1 MTEQILI
8 IISVALFL
16 LVGFLAKNR
25 KAKSIDSFSTRRNKL
40 SWFVTAAG
48 VSMTFVGGAALINM
62 AALGYS
68 FSWYTMVDPISLT
81 LGIIISVL
89 FVRKYRSDT
98 GVTISQLL
106 SSDNKKLSLYI
117 GILSSI
123 IFLLITAAQFV
134 AFSKLLTPYFPNVN
148 PTLLILIPSAI
159 ILLYVF
165 FGGFSAVTNTDVLQL
180 FFIFLF
186 LLIPVGYFISTNEF
200 TIAPNSIKPDLFA
213 PMPTQLMILLSISIL
228 FVPLSQDINIRA
240 KSAKNNKN
248 AIIGFIGGAIVYS
261 LIVVACSY
269 IGITLAVHGVKM
281 DDTEQAFP
289 TFFRHFFPSIGIFAI
304 LAGMAAIWSTLD
316 TYLVNGITS
325 VAQDIL
331 KKSNYFQ
338 KMEERKLIIVS
349 GIIVFSLAMLA
360 GLYFNQVLT
369 LILTAL
375 LIYISVLLPIVI
387 GKKLSINDNLIFII
401 SLLTTCA
408 IIVCEVQKAEI
419 NPKAIIYPVSGI
431 CLMLIGK
438 LYQMVAPK
446 TLKSL

>member
-8 IISVALFL
+8 IVSVALFL

-25 KAKSIDSFSTRRNKL
+25 KAKSIDSFSTSRNKL

-62 AALGYS
+62 AALGYN
-68 FSWYTMVDPISLT
+68 FSWYTLVDPIALT
-81 LGIIISVL
+81 IGIIISVL
-89 FVRKYRSDT
+89 FVRKYRSDS

-117 GILSSI
+117 GILSSA

-134 AFSKLLTPYFPNVN
+134 AFSKLLAPYFPSIH

-165 FGGFSAVTNTDVLQL
+165 WGGFSAVTNTDVLQL
-180 FFIFLF
+180 LFISIF
-186 LLIPVGYFISTNEF
+186 LLIPVGYFILTNEF
-200 TIAPNSIKPDLFA
+200 AIASNSIKPDLFA
-213 PMPTQLMILLSISIL
+213 PMPTELMILLSISIL

-240 KSAKNNKN
+240 KSAKDNKN
-248 AIIGFIGGAIVYS
+248 AVIGLIGGAVFYS
-261 LIVVACSY
+261 LIVIACCY
-269 IGITLAVHGVKM
+269 IGITLAEHGVKM

-289 TFFRHFFPSIGIFAI
+289 TFFKHFFPSIGIFAI

-316 TYLVNGITS
+316 TYLVNAITS
-325 VAQDIL
+325 IAQDIL
-331 KKSNYFQ
+331 KKNNYFQ
-338 KMEERKLIIVS
+338 KLEERKLIIVS
-349 GIIVFSLAMLA
+349 GIIVYSLAMLA

-387 GKKLSINDNLIFII
+387 GKKLKVNDNIIFII
-401 SLLTTCA
+401 SLLTSIA
-408 IIVCEVQKAEI
+408 IIVCEIQKVAI

-438 LYQMVAPK
+438 LFQTAAPK
-446 TLKSL
+446 A